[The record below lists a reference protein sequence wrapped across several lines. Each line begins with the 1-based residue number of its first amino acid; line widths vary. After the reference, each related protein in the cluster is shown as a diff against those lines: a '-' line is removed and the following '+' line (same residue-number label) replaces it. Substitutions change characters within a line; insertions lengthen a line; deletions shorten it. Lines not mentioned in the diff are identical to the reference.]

1 MSITTINDQL
11 IHYEVLGR
19 GQPLLFI
26 HGWLG
31 SWRYWWPSMQALSS
45 QHRSFAFDLFGFGDS
60 SKSVDYYS
68 IDAYVQMVDQFIDQ
82 LGVARPVYIIGHSL
96 GAAVG
101 LKYML
106 KHPENVEKLVS
117 VALPVSGK
125 YLNTRLEE
133 SDPETAVNRVLGKSN
148 SYSEVDTE
156 IRKTDQRAYLKLLQ
170 EMANNNFT
178 EMLEDLPRPV
188 LLLYGDQ
195 DPIIQLPE
203 GDEEFLRTSENN
215 RYFVSLDCHHFPMLQ
230 YKREFNRLL
239 LEFILAGEDLT
250 DLAPKEY
257 WSRRTR

>member
-1 MSITTINDQL
+1 MSITTIGNQL

-31 SWRYWWPSMQALSS
+31 SWRYWWPSMQAMSS

-60 SKSVDYYS
+60 SKSPEFYS
-68 IDAYVQMVDQFIDQ
+68 LDAYVDMVDKFIDQ

-101 LKYML
+101 LRYTQKY
-106 KHPENVEKLVS
+106 PDNVEKLVS
-117 VALPVSGK
+117 VALPVSGN
-125 YLNTRLEE
+125 YISDRMEGI
-133 SDPETAVNRVLGKSN
+133 DPETAVNRILGKS
-148 SYSEVDTE
+148 STYPEIETE
-156 IRKTDQRAYLKLLQ
+156 IKKVDQQAYDKLLK
-170 EMANNNFT
+170 EISECNFAQA
-178 EMLEDLPRPV
+178 LDDFSRPV
-188 LLLYGDQ
+188 LLMYGDQ
-195 DPIIQLPE
+195 DPIIQPPDGE
-203 GDEEFLRTSENN
+203 DDYLRESENN
-215 RYFVSLDCHHFPMLQ
+215 RYFVSLECNHFPMLQ

-239 LEFILAGEDLT
+239 LEFILAGDDLT

>member
-1 MSITTINDQL
+1 MSITTVDNQL

-31 SWRYWWPSMQALSS
+31 SWRYWWPSMQAMSAH
-45 QHRSFAFDLFGFGDS
+45 HRSFAFDLFGFGDS
-60 SKSVDYYS
+60 SKSPDAYS
-68 IDAYVQMVDQFIDQ
+68 IDSYVEMVNQFIDQ
-82 LGVARPVYIIGHSL
+82 LGVARPVFIIGHSL

-101 LKYML
+101 LRYML
-106 KHPENVEKLVS
+106 KYPENVEKLVS

-125 YLNTRLEE
+125 YLSSRLAGT
-133 SDPETAVNRVLGKSN
+133 DPETAVSRILGRSN

-156 IRKTDQRAYLKLLQ
+156 LRKTDQQAYVTLLQ
-170 EMANNNFT
+170 EMANCDFT
-178 EMLEDLPRPV
+178 QDLEDMPRPV
-188 LLLYGDQ
+188 LMLYGDQ
-195 DPIIQLPE
+195 DPIVTPPE
-203 GDEEFLRTSENN
+203 DDDDYLRETENN

-239 LEFILAGEDLT
+239 QEFILAGDDLT
-250 DLAPKEY
+250 ELAPKEY